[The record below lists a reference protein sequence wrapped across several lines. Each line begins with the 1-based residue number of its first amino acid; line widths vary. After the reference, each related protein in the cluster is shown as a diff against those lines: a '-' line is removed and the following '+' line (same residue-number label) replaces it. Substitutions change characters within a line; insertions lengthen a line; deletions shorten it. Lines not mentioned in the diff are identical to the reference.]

1 MPPQA
6 FTGVL
11 GIAEATLSAADYA
24 QLQRD
29 LQQPAAPQR
38 MIP

>member
-6 FTGVL
+6 FAGVL

-24 QLQRD
+24 KLQHD
-29 LQQPAAPQR
+29 LQQPAAPQL
-38 MIP
+38 MTT